1 MANITKFSKIIA
13 GTMTWG
19 RWGKQLQKREII
31 SLMQHCFELGITTFD
46 HADIYGGYTTEKDF
60 GNAFSGSKLN
70 REDIQLISKC
80 SIQLMTDNRKSIV
93 NHYNYSK
100 EYIIWSAENSLK
112 NLKTDYLDLL
122 LLHRPSP
129 LMDPDVIK
137 EAVEE
142 LLKTG
147 KILEIGVSN
156 YTPSQMTMLESRIP
170 MAANQ
175 VEFSLIANSVMYDGT
190 LDDIIANK
198 RLAMSWSP
206 LGSYFRENT
215 KKTQCIRREL
225 EPMIEKYNATE
236 DQLLLAWIMKHPAK
250 IHPVVGTTTKQ
261 RLADAY
267 KAKDI
272 QMDLEDWFILLEAS
286 LGHPVP

>member
-19 RWGKQLQKREII
+19 RWGKQLQKKEII

-46 HADIYGGYTTEKDF
+46 HADIYGGYTTEQDF
-60 GNAFSGSKLN
+60 GNAFSGSKLK

-80 SIQLMTDNRKSIV
+80 SIQLMSDNRKSIV

-100 EYIIWSAENSLK
+100 EHIIWSAENSLK

-129 LMDPDVIK
+129 LMDPDVVK
-137 EAVEE
+137 EAAEE

-156 YTPSQMTMLESRIP
+156 YTISQLTMLESRLP
-170 MAANQ
+170 MVANQ
-175 VEFSLIANSVMYDGT
+175 VEFSLTTNSVMYDGT

-198 RLAMSWSP
+198 RMAMSWSP

-215 KKTQCIRREL
+215 KKTQRIRREL

-236 DQLLLAWIMKHPAK
+236 DQLLLAWVMKHPAK

-261 RLADAY
+261 RLADAH